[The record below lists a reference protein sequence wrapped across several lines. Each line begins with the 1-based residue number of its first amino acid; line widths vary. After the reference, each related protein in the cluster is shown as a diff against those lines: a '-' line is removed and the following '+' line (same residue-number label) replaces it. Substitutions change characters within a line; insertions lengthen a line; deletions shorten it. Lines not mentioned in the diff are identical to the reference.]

1 MSEKEKKE
9 HDKEKKPKG
18 PKPEGKGHGEKGG
31 GEKKARKPKGPALAE
46 EVADEGPQQPV
57 PPARLYERYKSEIA
71 PALGE
76 KIGQKNRLA
85 VPRLE
90 KIVISMG
97 VGRFAVEGGEGKAKM
112 QQAEKE
118 LSVIAGQKPVRT
130 KAKKSVANFK
140 VREGMETGL
149 KVTLRGQRMYEF
161 LDRMITL
168 AIPRVKDFRGLDP
181 NGFDKAGN
189 YNFGFTEQTVFPEV
203 NAAEVT
209 FQQGMNITMV
219 TTAKNPDQGRDHSK
233 ISLHCSPTACRSNPG
248 PPSFASSD
256 SRKTVRI
263 IPTRTACL
271 FIRCNF
277 TSILNRVK
285 LFKLRDWFSSSM
297 KPTTGCVRSSP
308 TAAHCPRKIRNP
320 GGSATRPANGTE
332 TRCSSKLS
340 VSATWAG
347 WMKKVR
353 L

>member
-1 MSEKEKKE
+1 M
-9 HDKEKKPKG
+9 
-18 PKPEGKGHGEKGG
+18 
-31 GEKKARKPKGPALAE
+31 
-46 EVADEGPQQPV
+46 ADEGPQQPA
-57 PPARLYERYKSEIA
+57 PPARLYERYRAEIA
-71 PALGE
+71 TALGE

-161 LDRMITL
+161 LDRLITL

-203 NAAEVT
+203 NGAEVT

-219 TTAKNPDQGRDHSK
+219 TTAKNPDHGRE
-233 ISLHCSPTACRSNPG
+233 L
-248 PPSFASSD
+248 
-256 SRKTVRI
+256 
-263 IPTRTACL
+263 
-271 FIRCNF
+271 
-277 TSILNRVK
+277 
-285 LFKLRDWFSSSM
+285 LRHFGMPFREHTKQD
-297 KPTTGCVRSSP
+297 R
-308 TAAHCPRKIRNP
+308 
-320 GGSATRPANGTE
+320 
-332 TRCSSKLS
+332 
-340 VSATWAG
+340 
-347 WMKKVR
+347 
-353 L
+353 

>member
-1 MSEKEKKE
+1 MSEKEKHE
-9 HDKEKKPKG
+9 HDKEKKHKG

-31 GEKKARKPKGPALAE
+31 GEKKARKPKGAAAPTE
-46 EVADEGPQQPV
+46 EMADEGPQQPV
-57 PPARLYERYKSEIA
+57 PPARLYERFKAEIA

-97 VGRFAVEGGEGKAKM
+97 VGRFATEGGDGKAKM

-140 VREGMETGL
+140 VREGMDTGL

-189 YNFGFTEQTVFPEV
+189 FNFGFTEQTVFPEV

-219 TTAKNPDQGRDHSK
+219 TTAKNPDQGRE
-233 ISLHCSPTACRSNPG
+233 L
-248 PPSFASSD
+248 
-256 SRKTVRI
+256 
-263 IPTRTACL
+263 
-271 FIRCNF
+271 
-277 TSILNRVK
+277 
-285 LFKLRDWFSSSM
+285 LRQFGMPFREHTKQD
-297 KPTTGCVRSSP
+297 R
-308 TAAHCPRKIRNP
+308 
-320 GGSATRPANGTE
+320 
-332 TRCSSKLS
+332 
-340 VSATWAG
+340 
-347 WMKKVR
+347 
-353 L
+353 